1 MRLWILRH
9 GQAAAQAATDPER
22 PLTGAGEQEVRSM
35 CQILAGQPLDAILA
49 SPYLRAQQTASL
61 VADQLNFA
69 RGVAT
74 APWLTPDDA
83 PADVLRYLSE
93 RSEQQLLLVSHQPLV
108 SQLLSLLRG
117 APGRAFPDAYCRT
130 GLCRYG
136 RGCRRP
142 SQGTYQALQSLPCG
156 RPSST

>member
-108 SQLLSLLRG
+108 SQLLSLLCEGHRG
-117 APGRAFPDAYCRT
+117 GHFPMPTA
-130 GLCRYG
+130 GLACVDMDVVAAG
-136 RGCRRP
+136 LG
-142 SQGTYQALQSLPCG
+142 QLQLLQSPAQLAD
-156 RPSST
+156 